1 MGRID
6 TGMDAMPQKVD
17 MHRVWIAGSGS
28 GMGGERAR
36 VRLFSAGVEV
46 ARIRFVSESRT
57 VPKDR
62 IVSDDVIEMFLPEHL
77 IAPILNTLRQERVHI
92 DFRHDRAFLYTTLP
106 ADAV

>member
-1 MGRID
+1 ME
-6 TGMDAMPQKVD
+6 TMPQKVD
-17 MHRVWIAGSGS
+17 LHRVWIAGSGS

-36 VRLFSAGVEV
+36 IRLFSAGKEV

-62 IVSDDVIEMFLPEHL
+62 KVSDGVIEMFLPEHM
-77 IAPILNTLRQERVHI
+77 ISPTLVTLGQDRVYI

-106 ADAV
+106 AAAV

>member
-1 MGRID
+1 
-6 TGMDAMPQKVD
+6 MPHKVD

-36 VRLFSAGVEV
+36 VRLFCEGVEV

-62 IVSDDVIEMFLPEHL
+62 KVSEDVIEMFLPEHM
-77 IAPILNTLRQERVHI
+77 IAPTLATLQHERVYV

>member
-1 MGRID
+1 M
-6 TGMDAMPQKVD
+6 AQKID

-36 VRLFSAGVEV
+36 IRLFSEGTEV

-57 VPKDR
+57 VPRDR
-62 IVSDDVIEMFLPEHL
+62 KVSDDVIEMFLPEHM
-77 IAPILNTLRQERVHI
+77 ISPTLDTLTRERVFI

-106 ADAV
+106 AEAV